1 MAVEDAAVLG
11 DLFSRV
17 SSVKQVPAL
26 LRAYEDLRYVSHHP
40 SCFRHNLIVATNQA
54 VARDGDTA
62 VVPPEPEDLPP
73 PRRA

>member
-26 LRAYEDLRYVSHHP
+26 LQAYEDLRYVSQHR
-40 SCFRHNLIVATNQA
+40 CFRHNLIQATNQA
-54 VARDGDTA
+54 TPRDGDAA
-62 VVPPEPEDLPP
+62 VVPPEPKDLPP
-73 PRRA
+73 TRRA